1 MPRNTLRLAIAL
13 SLLAAPALSA
23 CGTGSAAS
31 DEKVVTVYSADGL
44 KGEDGDGWYDRI
56 FEDFEK
62 QTGIKVEYVE
72 GGSGEMVQRAAR
84 EKRNPQADVIVTLPP
99 FIQQADGKGLLQK
112 YAPKGSDQVS
122 GADKGADATWTSV
135 VNNYFG
141 FVYNKKELKQAPT
154 TWDELLEGTYKNK
167 LQYSTPG
174 VAGDGTAVLIKAM
187 HDFGGQKPALDYLGR
202 LQSNNVGPSAST
214 GKLAPKVDK
223 GELLVANGDVQ
234 MNFAQSKTMP
244 NLGIWF
250 PAKDGGRPTTFALP
264 YAAGLVTDAP
274 HTENGQK
281 LLDFML
287 SQDAQRQVSEIGGGF
302 SARGTSRPPTATR
315 SRSRGSWTAWR
326 CSSPTGT
333 TSTRTSRRMSTPGSR
348 PPAADPPPQGHTRG
362 SYHQGHTRTAA
373 PPQRPWHHR
382 GRRHARTPV
391 PRRIT

>member
-1 MPRNTLRLAIAL
+1 MPRNTLKLALAL
-13 SLLAAPALSA
+13 TLLATPLLSA
-23 CGTGSAAS
+23 CGGDSAAS

-44 KGEDGDGWYDRI
+44 KGEKGDGWYDKV
-56 FEDFEK
+56 FKDFERE
-62 QTGIKVEYVE
+62 TGIKVEYVE

-84 EKRNPQADVIVTLPP
+84 EKNNPQADVLVTLPP

-112 YAPKGSDQVS
+112 YAPKGSDQVN
-122 GADKGADATWTSV
+122 GADKSADATWTSV

-141 FVYNKKELKQAPT
+141 FIYNKKELKQPPT
-154 TWDELLEGTYKNK
+154 TWEQLLEGTYKNK

-187 HDFGGQKPALDYLGR
+187 HDFGGEKAALEYLGK

-234 MNFAQSKTMP
+234 MNFAQSKSMP

-274 HTENGQK
+274 HTENGRK

-287 SQDAQRQVSEIGGGF
+287 SQGAQQQVSEIGGGF
-302 SARGTSRPPTATR
+302 SARQDVKATDANAIALAKIIEGVEVFEPDWDDIDKNLTSYVDAWKSAT
-315 SRSRGSWTAWR
+315 GS
-326 CSSPTGT
+326 
-333 TSTRTSRRMSTPGSR
+333 
-348 PPAADPPPQGHTRG
+348 
-362 SYHQGHTRTAA
+362 
-373 PPQRPWHHR
+373 
-382 GRRHARTPV
+382 
-391 PRRIT
+391 